1 MNFKLGESPLKDDN
15 CGGNRHQDN
24 KKTTQW

>member
-15 CGGNRHQDN
+15 SGGNRNQDN